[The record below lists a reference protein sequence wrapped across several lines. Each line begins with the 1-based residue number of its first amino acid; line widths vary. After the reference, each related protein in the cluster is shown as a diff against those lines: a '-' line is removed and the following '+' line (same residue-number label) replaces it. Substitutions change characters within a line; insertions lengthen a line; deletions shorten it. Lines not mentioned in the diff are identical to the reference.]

1 MRRREFITLVGGAA
15 AASSVAWPL
24 VARAQQPAMP
34 VIGFVH
40 VASAK
45 PFAHIVA
52 GFRQGLK
59 ETGVIEGQDVA
70 IEFRWAEGQINRLP
84 ELVADLVHRP
94 VAVLVSGGGEA
105 VASAAKAATST
116 IPIVFNI
123 GSDPVKI
130 GLVASLSRPG
140 GNATGVNIL
149 TTELEA
155 KRLGLLHEMV
165 PNASIIAHLV
175 NPTYPPTET
184 NVKDV
189 AAASRVMGLRIVLV
203 EASGQSDIDAA
214 FAAILDKRAGALL
227 VGADPFFNGRRD
239 QIVALAAR
247 HALPAIFE
255 QREFAAAGGLMTY
268 GTSITDAYRQM
279 GSYAGRI
286 FKGEKPANLPV
297 VQSVKFELVI
307 NLKTAKTL
315 GLTLPSGLLSIAD
328 EVIE

>member
-1 MRRREFITLVGGAA
+1 MRRRQFILALGGAA
-15 AASSVAWPL
+15 AASSNLWPL
-24 VARAQQPAMP
+24 AARAQNPAMP
-34 VIGFVH
+34 IVGFLH

-59 ETGVIEGQDVA
+59 ETGTIEGQNGA
-70 IEFRWAEGQINRLP
+70 IEFRWADGQIDRLP
-84 ELVADLVHRP
+84 ELAAELVHRQ
-94 VAVLVSGGGEA
+94 VAVLVTGGGEA
-105 VASAAKAATST
+105 PALAAKAATST

-123 GSDPVKI
+123 GNDPVQA
-130 GLVASLSRPG
+130 GLVASLNRPG

-165 PNASIIAHLV
+165 PTASIIGHLV
-175 NPTYPPTET
+175 NPAYPPTKT

-189 AAASRVMGLRIVLV
+189 AAAARVMGLQIILV
-203 EASGQSDIDAA
+203 EASSESEIDSA
-214 FAAILDKRAGALL
+214 FAAILQKRAGALL
-227 VGADPFFNGRRD
+227 VGADPFFNGRRN
-239 QIVALAAR
+239 QIVALAAS

-255 QREFAAAGGLMTY
+255 QREFAAAGGLMSY

-279 GSYAGRI
+279 GIYAGRI
-286 FKGEKPANLPV
+286 LKGEKPADLPV

-307 NLKTAKTL
+307 NLKTAKLL
-315 GLTLPSGLLSIAD
+315 GLTLPSGLLSITD

>member
-1 MRRREFITLVGGAA
+1 MQRREFITLLGSA
-15 AASSVAWPL
+15 AASSLSWPL
-24 VARAQQPAMP
+24 GAQAQQPAMP

-59 ETGVIEGQDVA
+59 ETGFIEGQNVA
-70 IEFRWAEGQINRLP
+70 IEFRWAEGQIDRLP
-84 ELVADLVHRP
+84 ELIADLLHRQ
-94 VAVLVSGGGEA
+94 VAVIVSGGGEA

-123 GSDPVKI
+123 GGDPVKT
-130 GLVASLSRPG
+130 GLVASLARPG

-165 PNASIIAHLV
+165 PTASIIAHLV

-184 NVKDV
+184 NVRDV
-189 AAASRVMGLRIVLV
+189 ATAARAMGLQIVLV
-203 EASGQSDIDAA
+203 EASSQSDIDAA
-214 FAAILDKRAGALL
+214 FATILDKRAAALL

-247 HALPAIFE
+247 QALPAIFE
-255 QREFAAAGGLMTY
+255 QREFAAAGGLMSY
-268 GTSITDAYRQM
+268 GTSIASAYRQM
-279 GSYAGRI
+279 GIYTGRI
-286 FKGEKPANLPV
+286 LKGEKPTDLPV

-307 NLKTAKTL
+307 NLKTAKSL